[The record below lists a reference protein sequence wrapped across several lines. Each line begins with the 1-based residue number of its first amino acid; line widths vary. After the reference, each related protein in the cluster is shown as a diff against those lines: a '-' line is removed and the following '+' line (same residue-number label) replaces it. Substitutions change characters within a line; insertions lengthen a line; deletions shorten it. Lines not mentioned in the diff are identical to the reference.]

1 MRTSERIQPPGGPK
15 RQSKIQISRWERDA
29 LAIEMK
35 LSTTIWDLRAMV
47 VVGDLLL
54 QKVFISTL
62 CKSSVSR
69 CRFAVADEIR
79 HVSMNDK
86 ESHSAPRSEDG
97 HADDVKEGSDAPRPL
112 TLHNPS
118 RTYVTPP
125 VPSSAISKDQNFMHG
140 RAHGGGPWAT
150 ATVHDRGRARPF

>member
-1 MRTSERIQPPGGPK
+1 
-15 RQSKIQISRWERDA
+15 
-29 LAIEMK
+29 
-35 LSTTIWDLRAMV
+35 
-47 VVGDLLL
+47 
-54 QKVFISTL
+54 
-62 CKSSVSR
+62 
-69 CRFAVADEIR
+69 
-79 HVSMNDK
+79 MNDK

-112 TLHNPS
+112 TLS

-150 ATVHDRGRARPF
+150 ATVHDRGRGHFDFKREESIIGRRTRDWQVTAPLLDNRGGRRRRRSVARSAIKVSFHPADRPPDRVMPGMRVIVRRRP